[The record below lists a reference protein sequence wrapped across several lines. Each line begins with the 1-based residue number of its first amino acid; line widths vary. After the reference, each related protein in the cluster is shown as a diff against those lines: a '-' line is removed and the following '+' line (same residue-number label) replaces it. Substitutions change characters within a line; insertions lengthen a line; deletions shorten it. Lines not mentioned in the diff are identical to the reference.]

1 MNYQDPNTTEIVQHF
16 KEGKAET
23 LALVFHQFYLEI
35 CFFAKRILDKPRQA
49 EKIVENAFIDLW
61 SLHQQM
67 ESWSAIKAFL
77 YRNVRDAC
85 LGLIDSQQQGVSN
98 EALSLFTWREATQ
111 FMEKELSRPGPLR
124 EIPYNPVTNLP
135 PMARKILHQY
145 YASGST
151 GKQSN

>member
-1 MNYQDPNTTEIVQHF
+1 MNYQDPNTAEIVLHF

-23 LALVFHQFYLEI
+23 FALVFHQFYLEI

-67 ESWSAIKAFL
+67 DSWSAIKAFL
-77 YRNVRDAC
+77 YRNVRDA
-85 LGLIDSQQQGVSN
+85 S
-98 EALSLFTWREATQ
+98 LSLIESHPQGAHDEAMNQFAWREATQ
-111 FMEKELSRPGPLR
+111 FMEKELSRPRPPR
-124 EIPYNPVTNLP
+124 AIPYNPATNLP

-145 YASGST
+145 YAADNSAQ
-151 GKQSN
+151 KK